1 MQLCLDQPKFHLCCF
16 VIARPAPL
24 LRRAE
29 RLLTKRFPSPCQ
41 DPGPW
46 GASSCSPDCH
56 LACLL
61 GVKIQIQS
69 LNGEHLH
76 IREFHRVKVGDIAT
90 GISSQIPA
98 AAFSLVT
105 KDGQPVRYDMEVP
118 DSGIDLQCT
127 LAPDGSF
134 AWSWRVKHGQL
145 ENRP

>member
-1 MQLCLDQPKFHLCCF
+1 M
-16 VIARPAPL
+16 
-24 LRRAE
+24 
-29 RLLTKRFPSPCQ
+29 
-41 DPGPW
+41 
-46 GASSCSPDCH
+46 
-56 LACLL
+56 
-61 GVKIQIQS
+61 
-69 LNGEHLH
+69 
-76 IREFHRVKVGDIAT
+76 VGDYQFYTYKWLLSPVPLSQSI
-90 GISSQIPA
+90 GLLYLQIPA

>member
-1 MQLCLDQPKFHLCCF
+1 MLGEAGSSRPLSQAHCF
-16 VIARPAPL
+16 ALP
-24 LRRAE
+24 
-29 RLLTKRFPSPCQ
+29 
-41 DPGPW
+41 
-46 GASSCSPDCH
+46 
-56 LACLL
+56 
-61 GVKIQIQS
+61 
-69 LNGEHLH
+69 
-76 IREFHRVKVGDIAT
+76 
-90 GISSQIPA
+90 QIPA

>member
-1 MQLCLDQPKFHLCCF
+1 MEGSVSQCSRKPSALLCWDPFSTPATLRPPGLLC
-16 VIARPAPL
+16 P
-24 LRRAE
+24 
-29 RLLTKRFPSPCQ
+29 
-41 DPGPW
+41 
-46 GASSCSPDCH
+46 
-56 LACLL
+56 
-61 GVKIQIQS
+61 
-69 LNGEHLH
+69 
-76 IREFHRVKVGDIAT
+76 
-90 GISSQIPA
+90 QIPA

>member
-1 MQLCLDQPKFHLCCF
+1 MAEGRCLPAQKETITLHFGAPCHCLRPPGLLCP
-16 VIARPAPL
+16 
-24 LRRAE
+24 
-29 RLLTKRFPSPCQ
+29 
-41 DPGPW
+41 
-46 GASSCSPDCH
+46 
-56 LACLL
+56 
-61 GVKIQIQS
+61 
-69 LNGEHLH
+69 
-76 IREFHRVKVGDIAT
+76 
-90 GISSQIPA
+90 QIPA